1 MTGWI
6 VASALYL
13 TGALVTALLV
23 EEVNRDDTTKKA
35 IVVLV
40 IVFWPVWAIAGA
52 LAGVVQWVWEHRRR
66 H

>member
-1 MTGWI
+1 MTPWI
-6 VASALYL
+6 LSSALYL

-23 EEVNRDDTTKKA
+23 EEVNRDDATKKA

-40 IVFWPVWAIAGA
+40 IVFWPVWAIVGA